1 MAKVKECWF
10 LFYFFLTNS
19 FVTNKK
25 SLIDI
30 DITFGLIYRILNRYA
45 HGLVYKGIIWFLM
58 YMKKRRELT
67 AILVIFFSFNQKK
80 KTVIKL
86 GQFGFIR
93 IRKKYYRSIFWLS
106 LSVFWFFCFYTIFL
120 LQWQLMEKFCRIG

>member
-80 KTVIKL
+80 KDCYKARAIWIHPNQKKILPVYILTFTLSFLIL
-86 GQFGFIR
+86 LFLYYFFITMASYG
-93 IRKKYYRSIFWLS
+93 KVL
-106 LSVFWFFCFYTIFL
+106 
-120 LQWQLMEKFCRIG
+120 